1 MFLYIYCNKKEFINL
16 GDNIDKCDIGIL
28 NDINNI
34 YHSINDTKDGVKS
47 KQNSVESN
55 SMYNFIYKQ
64 LNIDYLKAL
73 DCIQYGGYLYASIM
87 NKIYSILKIT
97 IDMNPLNAINNQNI
111 FQELNIKLYK
121 ICSKFQNNHDILRED
136 KMVFKDDVPCKI
148 DKQSLAALPNWY
160 TNMIICYLK
169 IVNIL
174 YLIRK

>member
-121 ICSKFQNNHDILRED
+121 I
-136 KMVFKDDVPCKI
+136 
-148 DKQSLAALPNWY
+148 
-160 TNMIICYLK
+160 
-169 IVNIL
+169 
-174 YLIRK
+174 